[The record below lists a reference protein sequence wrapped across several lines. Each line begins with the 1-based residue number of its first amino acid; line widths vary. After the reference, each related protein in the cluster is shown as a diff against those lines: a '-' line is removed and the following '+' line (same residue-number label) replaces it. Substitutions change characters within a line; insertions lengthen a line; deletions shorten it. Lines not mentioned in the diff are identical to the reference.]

1 MDEILEV
8 LSKQLEVEK
17 YKLLYTKR
25 LEAYKF
31 LDSAYHYVDCRDCVE
46 EAFDEWEQN
55 LLSSFNT
62 LTDLSLESTREQL
75 LQQIADTRH
84 VVDQRIKSNPLM
96 TEGEQ
101 RLFDIVDS
109 FRVVV

>member
-1 MDEILEV
+1 MDELLNV
-8 LSKQLEVEK
+8 LQVQLAQTK
-17 YKLLYTKR
+17 YIELYQQR
-25 LEAYKF
+25 VNAYKF